1 MIVAMPSA
9 SKEKIKIV
17 YENMQ
22 DYLVTTEIYCHDK
35 LQQYNQF

>member
-17 YENMQ
+17 YENMK
-22 DYLVTTEIYCHDK
+22 DYFNSIKILPSIEK
-35 LQQYNQF
+35 F